1 VKYWLLAGVL
11 CSAVTLARSYW
22 LAAPASGE
30 LPVSAALQAH
40 PVRPIAAAQA
50 IKPAPAQR
58 RVAATAALP
67 VAAVE
72 PSYLVAQ
79 AQALMQLMAESGDP
93 RQPAAGGLQPRTPA
107 TAAQLANPQAYAAFA
122 DEQSRAEVQAWTS
135 GVQQIAQMRENIE
148 QAAQSGERS
157 SSEIDEAR
165 AALAQLEMLQNTLQ
179 RETPQSL
186 PAVPASKP

>member
-1 VKYWLLAGVL
+1 
-11 CSAVTLARSYW
+11 
-22 LAAPASGE
+22 
-30 LPVSAALQAH
+30 
-40 PVRPIAAAQA
+40 
-50 IKPAPAQR
+50 
-58 RVAATAALP
+58 
-67 VAAVE
+67 
-72 PSYLVAQ
+72 VAQ

>member
-1 VKYWLLAGVL
+1 
-11 CSAVTLARSYW
+11 
-22 LAAPASGE
+22 
-30 LPVSAALQAH
+30 
-40 PVRPIAAAQA
+40 
-50 IKPAPAQR
+50 
-58 RVAATAALP
+58 
-67 VAAVE
+67 
-72 PSYLVAQ
+72 
-79 AQALMQLMAESGDP
+79 LMQLMAESGDP